1 MDRRIASTPLLAL
14 KTKIGAPPEIRS
26 PFPSDRRAAQAKA
39 GTVDHANAF
48 MSKCRS
54 KNRAERTIY

>member
-14 KTKIGAPPEIRS
+14 KSKIGAPPEIRTVR
-26 PFPSDRRAAQAKA
+26 PIRAAQAKA
-39 GTVDHANAF
+39 GTVDHAGAF

-54 KNRAERTIY
+54 KNRAGRTIY